1 VSPRY
6 ERSPG
11 GGGGGGGGKR
21 RRNRAEEWDIQ
32 GHESPAKRRKSRDR
46 SKERRKE
53 EKKKKKDKDRDRDR
67 NRSGSPSS
75 RKRRR
80 SPRSPASSV
89 DSPRYTKSSSF
100 GTPATTLEEDLAKA
114 KSMVKR
120 ESNIHD
126 TSLFAEMLKK
136 KQLREKLALNR
147 SRKEGEAAGGGAA
160 PHTPG
165 AAALRGT
172 DTVDE
177 AAHRAGP
184 PPLPPGEQRNN
195 RRSGQQQ
202 HHQAPLPPLPEA
214 DQRPL
219 ATLNGAK
226 YRKGEQLQ
234 QHQHEKLLLQEAE
247 HNLRPRNSTPRPSK
261 LPGPPGQCSLNFKIV
276 CPGAYV
282 SLAGVRAKGGGG
294 GGASLC
300 FWYLF
305 HVINVIAA

>member
-6 ERSPG
+6 ERAP
-11 GGGGGGGGKR
+11 GGGGGGGKR
-21 RRNRAEEWDIQ
+21 RRNRAEEWDLQ

-172 DTVDE
+172 DTLDA

-226 YRKGEQLQ
+226 YRKGEQ
-234 QHQHEKLLLQEAE
+234 QHQQHEKLLLQEAE

-261 LPGPPGQCSLNFKIV
+261 LPGPPGQCLLTLAFIV
-276 CPGAYV
+276 CIGFQVIVSHVQGLGGLV
-282 SLAGVRAKGGGG
+282 SLF
-294 GGASLC
+294 L
-300 FWYLF
+300 
-305 HVINVIAA
+305 